1 MNAFV
6 SKNHRA
12 LFYSAWLLIGL
23 LQAGLTPLQDDEAY
37 YWAFSRFLDWGYF
50 DHPPMTALLIKIGYA
65 FFPNELGVRLMVVLL
80 NTATVALCEGLTERK
95 APFLFYALCG
105 VLAVLQL
112 SGFMAVPDLPLLF
125 FTALFFYVYRDFVR
139 DASPRNIVFLALVT
153 AALMYSKYHAVLIVF
168 FTLISN
174 PKLFTRWQTYTAGII
189 ALVLFLPH
197 LWWQYGHD
205 WISFRYHL
213 FESNVNPYKFNYTT
227 DYILGQLLITG
238 PLAGF
243 ILLPTLFIYKPKST
257 TERALKFTGIGVMA
271 FFLLSTF
278 KGKVEA
284 NWTAPMVVPILV
296 LCHQHLQQ
304 RTKARRWIGRLVV
317 PTLILVAIIRFVMV
331 VDVVPARVVQ
341 ERFHYYHGWP
351 KELSQR
357 TGSLPLAI
365 PSSYQ
370 KASQYWFYT
379 GKPTYSVNEYIWRR
393 NNHNFWPLEDSLLGK
408 PVAVIDGAQPWTDSL
423 QTPMGTIHWS
433 VDSAFHSFSK
443 IMIRPEQ
450 STYEVA
456 GGAPLNITAQ
466 ADVPLHYTA
475 YLQQHPDVDAPVKI
489 GLFKEGKLVQD
500 LALQLSVQGLVKSPQ
515 QSFQLPLSVPPGKY
529 FLRFAIGSDA
539 GWFTH
544 NSDKINVEVKP

>member
-1 MNAFV
+1 MNAFTR
-6 SKNHRA
+6 KNHRA
-12 LFYSAWLLIGL
+12 LFYAAWLLIGL

-37 YWAFSRFLDWGYF
+37 YWTFSRFLDWGYF

-80 NTATVALCEGLTERK
+80 NTATVALCEALTERK

-125 FTALFFYVYRDFVR
+125 FTALFFYVYRHFVK

-153 AALMYSKYHAVLIVF
+153 AALMYSKYHAVLIIF

-174 PKLFTRWQTYTAGII
+174 PKLFTRWQTYAAGGI

-243 ILLPTLFIYKPKST
+243 ILLPALFIYKPKSS
-257 TERALKFTGIGVMA
+257 TEKALKYTGIGVLL

-284 NWTAPMVVPILV
+284 NWTAPMVVPLLV

-304 RTKARRWIGRLVV
+304 RPKACRWIGKLVL
-317 PTLILVAIIRFVMV
+317 PTLILVVLIRFVMV
-331 VDVVPARVVQ
+331 VDVVPARAVQ

-357 TGSLPLAI
+357 TGNLPLAI

-370 KASQYWFYT
+370 KASQFWFYT

-408 PVAVIDGAQPWTDSL
+408 PVVVIDGATPWTDSL
-423 QTPMGTIHWS
+423 QTPQGTIHWG
-433 VDSAFHSFSK
+433 VDPAFHAFSK
-443 IMIRPEQ
+443 IMIQPEKRG
-450 STYEVA
+450 YEIEA
-456 GGAPLNITAQ
+456 AKPLAIRA
-466 ADVPLHYTA
+466 AVDVPPHYSA
-475 YLQQHPDVDAPVKI
+475 YLAQHPNVDAAVKV
-489 GLFKEGKLVQD
+489 GVFKEGKLLYDVP
-500 LALQLSVQGLVKSPQ
+500 LAITVQGLAKNRNLL
-515 QSFQLPLSVPPGKY
+515 FRLPLSLPAGKY

-544 NSDKINVEVKP
+544 NSDKINVEIR